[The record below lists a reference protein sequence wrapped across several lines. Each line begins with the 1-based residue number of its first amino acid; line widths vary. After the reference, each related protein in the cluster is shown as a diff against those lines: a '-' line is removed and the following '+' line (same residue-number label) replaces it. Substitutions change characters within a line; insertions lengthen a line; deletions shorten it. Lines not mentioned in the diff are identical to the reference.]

1 MWFRSVYLRSLR
13 DLRAGIFGWG
23 IGMSLTMCV
32 TMASVGDLVRTPQAR
47 AQLATIARSFQ
58 WNAAAVGVD
67 TVGGYAMFKTG
78 IFIFLVCIWPL
89 LAATR
94 LLRGEEQQGTLDVL
108 LAQPHGRLRVGLEKV
123 AAVAS
128 ALTAMGLVLGLV
140 LYAGGRAFGGE
151 FGLGDALGYG
161 LDVTLICAVV
171 AGFGLLLSQFTAE
184 RGAAAGWTAAFLLV
198 SIAIDMLHR
207 VAPGTLWLSRLSPIY
222 YFNLSKPLVPGHVDL
237 GGYVVQLVLAVLMG
251 TAAIWLFTLRD
262 LGAGLPLGRWLR
274 LPERRRRAAALPVRD
289 WSLGSVYSRGLATLA
304 LPTVWWT
311 AGIAGGGVYLIYAI
325 KSVGDQLSA
334 LAASTPSLRGY
345 LEAVG
350 GRGLAMNELFLSASF
365 VMLPLLLMAF
375 AVTQVSRWASD
386 EEDGRLEL
394 VLATPQRRDAV
405 ILGRFAALATATG
418 AVAAITLAATW
429 TAAVATGFALDPG
442 HLAAAV
448 LGMIPLALVTAAIG
462 YLAAGWVRAAV
473 DTGLISF
480 VVGAWFFLNYLGPDL
495 KVPPAALRLSAF
507 YYYGTPL
514 VNGVAWADVLALLIA
529 AGLALAAATWRFT
542 GKDIAT

>member
-1 MWFRSVYLRSLR
+1 MWFRNVYLRSLR

-23 IGMSLTMCV
+23 LGMSLTMCV
-32 TMASVGDLVRTPQAR
+32 TMASVGDLVRTPEAR

-78 IFIFLVCIWPL
+78 IFVFLVCLWPL

-123 AAVAS
+123 AALAS
-128 ALTAMGLVLGLV
+128 ALTAMGLVMGLV
-140 LYAGGRAFGGE
+140 LYGGGRAFTGE
-151 FGLGDALGYG
+151 FGLGDALAYG
-161 LDVTLICAVV
+161 LDVTLLCAVV
-171 AGFGLLLSQFTAE
+171 AGFGLLVSQFTGE
-184 RGAAAGWTAAFLLV
+184 RGAAAGWTAGFLLV

-207 VAPGTLWLSRLSPIY
+207 VAPGTLWISRLSPIY
-222 YFNLSKPLVPGHVDL
+222 YFNLSKPLVPGHIDP
-237 GGYVVQLVLAVLMG
+237 GGYLVQLGLAVLMG

-274 LPERRRRAAALPVRD
+274 LPERRPRAAVLPAGD
-289 WSLGSVYSRGLATLA
+289 WSLGSVYARGLATLA

-311 AGIAGGGVYLIYAI
+311 VGIAGGGLYLIYAI
-325 KSVGDQLSA
+325 RTVGDQLSS

-345 LEAVG
+345 LETVG
-350 GRGLAMNELFLSASF
+350 GRGLAMNELFLSATF

-405 ILGRFAALATATG
+405 ILGRFAALATATV
-418 AVAAITLAATW
+418 AVSAITLAATW
-429 TAAVATGFALDPG
+429 TVAVATGFALDAG

-448 LGMIPLALVTAAIG
+448 LGMIPLALLTAAIG
-462 YLAAGWVRAAV
+462 YLASGWVRAAV

-495 KVPPAALRLSAF
+495 KVPPAALHLSAF

-514 VNGVAWADVLALLIA
+514 VHGVAWADVLALLIA
-529 AGLALAAATWRFT
+529 GGLALAAATWRFAR
-542 GKDIAT
+542 KDIAT